1 MTTDALTRQI
11 ISRDNTFSEGIDCT
25 ISDTRT
31 GIRLSNLHITQDNR
45 SPTRGHGEI
54 KFIVTF
60 FLYSE
65 VQEVSQRAFHH
76 LVRIFLQVA
85 FRVQVLFQQD

>member
-45 SPTRGHGEI
+45 SPTRDMV
-54 KFIVTF
+54 K
-60 FLYSE
+60 
-65 VQEVSQRAFHH
+65 
-76 LVRIFLQVA
+76 
-85 FRVQVLFQQD
+85 